1 MCFSSSLCTAP
12 AGRKAGTPPSMPTTS
27 RGLWHSKCPTGYFLE
42 QIYRAEEPQEGK
54 EGWGFEAHM
63 WGGERLGQGE
73 GLLDS

>member
-1 MCFSSSLCTAP
+1 
-12 AGRKAGTPPSMPTTS
+12 MPTTS

-42 QIYRAEEPQEGK
+42 QIYRAEGPQEGK

-63 WGGERLGQGE
+63 WGGEWLGQGE